1 VAPAPAPD
9 AIELLVDEIKPDV
22 VEEGPLDLDQ
32 SIFKERRQEADARSY
47 RCRGQ
52 ALMRRAFEIDW
63 SRATLILTL
72 APTLALTLTPTLTL
86 ILTLTLTRSR
96 CNTERFRNFVRREDD
111 ATGDCEL
118 DEEMAELKTALK
130 EKCGLIYSVYAYYC
144 AIGNTADR
152 CVMRLPAFQPQ
163 P

>member
-1 VAPAPAPD
+1 
-9 AIELLVDEIKPDV
+9 
-22 VEEGPLDLDQ
+22 
-32 SIFKERRQEADARSY
+32 
-47 RCRGQ
+47 
-52 ALMRRAFEIDW
+52 M
-63 SRATLILTL
+63 
-72 APTLALTLTPTLTL
+72 
-86 ILTLTLTRSR
+86 
-96 CNTERFRNFVRREDD
+96 RREDD

-118 DEEMAELKTALK
+118 DEEMAELKAALK

>member
-1 VAPAPAPD
+1 M
-9 AIELLVDEIKPDV
+9 
-22 VEEGPLDLDQ
+22 GPNPNPNPNP
-32 SIFKERRQEADARSY
+32 SPNPSPSPNPY
-47 RCRGQ
+47 
-52 ALMRRAFEIDW
+52 
-63 SRATLILTL
+63 SSILT
-72 APTLALTLTPTLTL
+72 
-86 ILTLTLTRSR
+86 LTLTLTRSR

-152 CVMRLPAFQPQ
+152 CVMRLPDFQPQ